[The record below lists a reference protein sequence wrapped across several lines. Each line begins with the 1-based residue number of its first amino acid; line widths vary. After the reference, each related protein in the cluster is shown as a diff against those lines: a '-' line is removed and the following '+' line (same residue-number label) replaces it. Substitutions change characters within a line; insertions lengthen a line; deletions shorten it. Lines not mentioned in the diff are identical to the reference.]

1 MLSNEELLQILKA
14 QITTGLGGLA
24 SAQDANEFI
33 DLAVEQTAVLQ
44 NIRVETGIKTSMNL
58 DALDLGEPAMVGA
71 TEATAPDAAD
81 VVTPTHIRKVL
92 QPIEVISAYDVSF
105 SFLRKNIE
113 GDRVNESLNRIFAKR
128 FGKDTVQLIFS
139 GDNSIVDTD
148 RTSKLLKILD
158 GFVQQAVDDATV
170 HDYPIDASP
179 AYTSE
184 VFPEMLAMLPKDY
197 KDQRDQ
203 LAFFCSANVYD
214 AYADEIGAR
223 ATALGDMVLVGNYGQ
238 ALTYKGIALKPVYG
252 LADGNIILTLMNNL
266 AVGFGQEMTV
276 GRDIYNRTRILQV
289 TITAEIDCKFVVGD
303 AVVLGATA

>member
-1 MLSNEELLQILKA
+1 MLSNEELLQVLKA

-33 DLAVEQTAVLQ
+33 DLAVDQTAVLQ
-44 NIRVETGIKTSMNL
+44 KLRVETGIRTSMNL
-58 DALDLGEPAMVGA
+58 DALDLGDPAMVGA
-71 TEATAPDAAD
+71 SEGSAPAAAD
-81 VVTPTHIRKVL
+81 VVTPTHTRKVL

-105 SFLRKNIE
+105 SFLRQNIE

-128 FGKDTVQLIFS
+128 FGKDTVQLVFS
-139 GDNSIVDTD
+139 GDNSITDTD

-170 HDYPIDASP
+170 HDYTIDASP
-179 AYTSE
+179 AYTTE
-184 VFPEMLAMLPKDY
+184 VFPEMLALLPKDY

-203 LAFFCSANVYD
+203 LAYFVSANVYD
-214 AYADEIGAR
+214 AYADEIGGR

-238 ALTYKGIALKPVYG
+238 ALTYKGISLIPVYG
-252 LADGNIILTLMNNL
+252 LDDGRIILTLMNNL

-276 GRDIYNRTRILQV
+276 GRDIYNRERLLKV
-289 TITAEIDCKFVVGD
+289 TITAEIDCKYVLGD
-303 AVVLGATA
+303 ALVLGATA